1 MYVSERLAQWAA
13 NVSTDHTPEAYAAAA
28 HAVMDAVGCMVA
40 GAGDEGAA
48 MVRAGVEG
56 MGMGESVV
64 AGRLA
69 KTSAPY
75 AALANGMAT
84 HALDFDDTFMEAVTH
99 ASASLVPALFAL
111 GDEIDASGAAILD
124 AYIVGLEVHGALGLA
139 LNRSHY
145 EQGWHATATL
155 GVIGTA
161 AASARLLGL
170 DQARFAHAM
179 NLAFSSAAGT
189 KVQFG
194 SMAKPL
200 HAGLAAKN
208 AVEAAK
214 LAAAGVE
221 AHPAAFEG
229 PMGLTELYGGP
240 NPPGWDKAF
249 ALLGDPLAIERQ
261 GLTVKRFPCCA
272 ATHRALDCVLRLR
285 EENGFGADDVES
297 VDVQV
302 RQGHVQNLRYLEP
315 ENEFQARFSMQYCV
329 AVALQAGMVSLSDF
343 TPSAVGRADIRAL
356 FPMITMRAHD
366 MEGESE
372 ADPIPSIVT
381 ITLKDGRAFETH
393 QDYMKGEPKNPLDEA
408 ERRAKFND
416 CCRGFL
422 PDADVD
428 ALRAA
433 LEGMRDL
440 GSVRACT
447 RLLRFEAGADRG
459 ERFER
464 RA

>member
-1 MYVSERLAQWAA
+1 MQVSERLAEWAA
-13 NVSTDHTPEAYAAAA
+13 SVSSEHTPAARLAA
-28 HAVMDAVGCMVA
+28 KHAIQDAVGCMIA

-48 MVRAGVEG
+48 MVRAAVDG
-56 MGMGESVV
+56 MGAGDSVV
-64 AGRLA
+64 AGRLG
-69 KTSAPY
+69 KTSSSY
-75 AALANGMAT
+75 AALANGMST
-84 HALDFDDTFMEAVTH
+84 HSLDFDDTFMEAVTH

-111 GDEIDASGAAILD
+111 GDEINASGDAIID
-124 AYIVGLEVHGALGLA
+124 AYIVGLEIHGALGLA

-161 AASARLLGL
+161 AACARLLGL
-170 DQARFAHAM
+170 DAGRFAHAM
-179 NLAFSSAAGT
+179 NLALSSSAGT

-214 LAAAGVE
+214 LAAAGVQGH
-221 AHPAAFEG
+221 AAAFDG
-229 PMGLTELYGGP
+229 PMGLQEMYGGP
-240 NPPGWDKAF
+240 NPPGWDAAF
-249 ALLGDPLAIERQ
+249 SRLGDPLAIERQ

-285 EENGFGADDVES
+285 EEHGVGVDDVET

-302 RQGHVQNLRYLEP
+302 RKGHVQNLRYTEP
-315 ENEFQARFSMQYCV
+315 VNEFEARFSMQYCV
-329 AVALQAGMVSLSDF
+329 AVALSSGTVSLSDF
-343 TPSAVGRADIRAL
+343 TPSAVARPEIRAR
-356 FPMITMRAHD
+356 FSMIEMRAHD
-366 MEGESE
+366 IEGASE
-372 ADPIPSIVT
+372 ADPIPSIVA
-381 ITLKDGRAFETH
+381 ITLKDGQRFETR
-393 QDYMKGEPKNPLDEA
+393 QEYQKGEPANPLNDT
-408 ERRAKFND
+408 ERQAKFAD
-416 CCRGFL
+416 CCTGFL
-422 PDADVD
+422 PDADIATLQTAIGD
-428 ALRAA
+428 LQ
-433 LEGMRDL
+433 DL
-440 GSVRACT
+440 GSVRDCT

>member
-1 MYVSERLAQWAA
+1 
-13 NVSTDHTPEAYAAAA
+13 
-28 HAVMDAVGCMVA
+28 
-40 GAGDEGAA
+40 
-48 MVRAGVEG
+48 
-56 MGMGESVV
+56 
-64 AGRLA
+64 
-69 KTSAPY
+69 
-75 AALANGMAT
+75 
-84 HALDFDDTFMEAVTH
+84 
-99 ASASLVPALFAL
+99 
-111 GDEIDASGAAILD
+111 
-124 AYIVGLEVHGALGLA
+124 
-139 LNRSHY
+139 
-145 EQGWHATATL
+145 
-155 GVIGTA
+155 
-161 AASARLLGL
+161 
-170 DQARFAHAM
+170 
-179 NLAFSSAAGT
+179 
-189 KVQFG
+189 
-194 SMAKPL
+194 MAKPL

-221 AHPAAFEG
+221 GHPAAFEG

-249 ALLGDPLAIERQ
+249 AQLGDPLAIERQ

-285 EENGFGADDVES
+285 DEHGFGADDVES

-329 AVALQAGMVSLSDF
+329 AVALKAGAVSLSDF
-343 TPSAVGRADIRAL
+343 TPAAVGRPEIRAL
-356 FPMITMRAHD
+356 FPIVTMRAHD
-366 MEGESE
+366 IEGESE
-372 ADPIPSIVT
+372 VDPIPSIVT
-381 ITLKDGRAFETH
+381 ITLKDGRAFETR
-393 QDYMKGEPKNPLDEA
+393 QDYMKGEPKNPLDQA
-408 ERRAKFND
+408 ERRTKFED

-422 PDADVD
+422 PGADVD

-433 LEGMRDL
+433 LEGMRGL
-440 GSVRACT
+440 ESVRNCT

>member
-28 HAVMDAVGCMVA
+28 HAAMDAVGCMVA

-56 MGMGESVV
+56 MGAGDSVV
-64 AGRLA
+64 AGKLA
-69 KTSAPY
+69 KTCAPY

-99 ASASLVPALFAL
+99 ASSSLVPALFAL

-161 AASARLLGL
+161 AACARLLGL
-170 DQARFAHAM
+170 DPGRFAHAM

-221 AHPAAFEG
+221 GHPAAFEG

-249 ALLGDPLAIERQ
+249 AQLGDPLAIERQ

-285 EENGFGADDVES
+285 DEHGFGADDVES

-329 AVALQAGMVSLSDF
+329 AVALKAGAVSLSDF
-343 TPSAVGRADIRAL
+343 TPAAVGRPEIRAL
-356 FPMITMRAHD
+356 FPIVTMRAHD
-366 MEGESE
+366 IEGESE
-372 ADPIPSIVT
+372 VDPIPSIVT
-381 ITLKDGRAFETH
+381 ITLKDGRAFETR
-393 QDYMKGEPKNPLDEA
+393 QDYMKGEPKNPLDQA
-408 ERRAKFND
+408 ERRTKFED

-422 PDADVD
+422 PGADVD

-433 LEGMRDL
+433 LEGMRGL
-440 GSVRACT
+440 ESVRNCT